1 MSEVEEIQREIVQT
15 QEFVRER
22 LNPITKELAL
32 MREEQERL
40 AGEVRRALERD
51 RSSRRDA
58 VLSRTTNDRVRVRG
72 GKLDGFDLVD
82 LAIARS
88 LFSAQQARPQDY
100 DPRMLRAWGES
111 VAKAMDSTTAGAGDE
126 LVPQEEARQLWADVN
141 TEAAV
146 AALFETVTMPSNP
159 FDVPLELGDVNW
171 YPGAANTVATSTDL
185 TTAKQTLKAHELV
198 GMVPWAYELEEDAV
212 IAMMAEVRST
222 LVRNAAQV
230 LDDVLLNADTTL
242 TNNINH
248 DGAAL
253 ATSTVG
259 KAHYL
264 IGFDGL
270 IHQPLVNNTAM
281 GSDYNAAPAASMFN
295 ALRRKMGKYGL
306 RPSELAFVTDI
317 GTYIAV
323 QAVESFQTVD
333 KLGPHATLLTGQLGA
348 IEGVPLIVSEQLSPA
363 DSDGKVTA
371 TGNVADRGRLLL
383 VNRTQW
389 RKGVKRELLIET
401 ERDIQRRK
409 NVMVVSMRIAFA
421 ERTGSPRTATH
432 TALQFNVKSAA

>member
-1 MSEVEEIQREIVQT
+1 M
-15 QEFVRER
+15 
-22 LNPITKELAL
+22 
-32 MREEQERL
+32 
-40 AGEVRRALERD
+40 
-51 RSSRRDA
+51 
-58 VLSRTTNDRVRVRG
+58 
-72 GKLDGFDLVD
+72 
-82 LAIARS
+82 AR
-88 LFSAQQARPQDY
+88 
-100 DPRMLRAWGES
+100 
-111 VAKAMDSTTAGAGDE
+111 
-126 LVPQEEARQLWADVN
+126 
-141 TEAAV
+141 
-146 AALFETVTMPSNP
+146 
-159 FDVPLELGDVNW
+159 
-171 YPGAANTVATSTDL
+171 
-185 TTAKQTLKAHELV
+185 
-198 GMVPWAYELEEDAV
+198 
-212 IAMMAEVRST
+212 
-222 LVRNAAQV
+222 
-230 LDDVLLNADTTL
+230 
-242 TNNINH
+242 
-248 DGAAL
+248 AL

-281 GSDYNAAPAASMFN
+281 GNDYNAAPAASMFN
-295 ALRRKMGKYGL
+295 VLRRKMGKYGL

-317 GTYIAV
+317 GTYVTV

-371 TGNVADRGRLLL
+371 AGNVADRGRLLL

-421 ERTGSPRTATH
+421 ERTGNPRSATH